1 MYYPLGCIE
10 HKQTDASPFHFP
22 LHIVLIHRS
31 VSALKT
37 SLCGLTTEPHP
48 SVWTLSVFGFGCKTE
63 PQLCHGNLWTWSW
76 TRPKTIDQIQ
86 TNTILALCFV
96 PSSFRFI
103 LLPMF
108 SLLLFPPHLIVSRW
122 AFWPQAHYENKVLY
136 PPHLLFSFF
145 LFNSP
150 APLW

>member
-48 SVWTLSVFGFGCKTE
+48 SV
-63 PQLCHGNLWTWSW
+63 
-76 TRPKTIDQIQ
+76 
-86 TNTILALCFV
+86 
-96 PSSFRFI
+96 
-103 LLPMF
+103 
-108 SLLLFPPHLIVSRW
+108 
-122 AFWPQAHYENKVLY
+122 
-136 PPHLLFSFF
+136 
-145 LFNSP
+145 
-150 APLW
+150 